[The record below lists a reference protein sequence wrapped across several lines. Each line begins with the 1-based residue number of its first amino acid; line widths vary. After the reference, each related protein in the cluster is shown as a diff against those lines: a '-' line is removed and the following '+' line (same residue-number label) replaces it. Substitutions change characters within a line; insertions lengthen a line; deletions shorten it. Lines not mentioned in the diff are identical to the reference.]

1 MKKSFTKA
9 AMSTLAVSLVAGAML
24 LSSAPFSASPR
35 DAVAGGHSSSSSSAS
50 YVVFARNDL
59 GMHCACPTFAGFL
72 LLPPWNTV
80 RVQVLKKD
88 ATVPTIV
95 SSGITVSYSLAE
107 ESDTSLPID
116 PYFSQWITY
125 SPKLF
130 PGFQPIVNGKIQG
143 LAGYGI
149 AGNMNYN
156 STTLAYEAVG
166 IPAYPVTT
174 GVTAKDVMVD
184 PLGGPNRDPFLT
196 ANITVKDSAG
206 ATIGTTSCVVPVA
219 FGGCCGCHLDLAA
232 ANGYPKTPAGSFA
245 LLGKLH
251 GQNTSKIDFNY
262 LDPTG
267 DGTAGPIRCSWC
279 HWDPAM
285 SESAAP
291 GLAAVWPNYVIM
303 PGASFTRT
311 DVKVSQYSFSDVL
324 HRFHVQDPL
333 VLSTYDPNI
342 ATDCY
347 KCHPGNGVNCYRSTH
362 IAKTTPNSVSPSP
375 MWCTDCHGNLNQRV
389 AAGQLTQPWKE
400 STLPTC
406 FAPASGITSVFTCH
420 ATSAVKD
427 NFTWTSAFAG
437 YFINAR
443 AGMRSKILCES
454 CHGSAHAEAPSAQS
468 LDNVENAA
476 LQGNAAYTFPAG
488 VDKTYA
494 IGVCNVCHIGK
505 SDNWQGRN
513 AM

>member
-219 FGGCCGCHLDLAA
+219 FGGCCSCHLDLAA
-232 ANGYPKTPAGSFA
+232 ANGYPRTPAGSFA

-251 GQNTSKIDFNY
+251 GQNASKIDFNY

-285 SESAAP
+285 GESAAP

-303 PGASFTRT
+303 PGATFTRT

-362 IAKTTPNSVSPSP
+362 IAKTAPNS

-505 SDNWQGRN
+505 SNNWQGKS